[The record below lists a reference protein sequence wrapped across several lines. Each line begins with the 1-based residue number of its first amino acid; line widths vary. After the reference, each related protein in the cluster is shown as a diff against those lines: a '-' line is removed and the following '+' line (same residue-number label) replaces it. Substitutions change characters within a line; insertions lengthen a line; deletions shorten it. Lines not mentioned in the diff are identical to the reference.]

1 MTRLRRRKL
10 FFPSNNPSRADVP
23 ESKAVLTGLG
33 VGLSAVSGEVFRVKP
48 HQPLPI
54 PAKHRGEKQAEQEKL
69 RTAIDQVSQEL
80 KTLAERAGETS
91 AEIFEALEMILQ
103 DESLFDTA
111 ISEIDSGW
119 EAATA
124 FVNAV
129 ETFAELLS
137 GDPTFEERLADIRD
151 LAKRVA
157 ANIHGISLGLNLPE
171 EGRYVIVGE
180 DFSPADTAQF
190 TKAVVGVITIQG
202 GPTSHTA
209 IICRSKAIP
218 AVVSCGSAR
227 DLVDGTQVLVDPV
240 GDRVVIE
247 GKESDATA
255 AITFVAKSTEPI
267 IPVRANIGSLEDA
280 IAASTTAAEGV
291 GLFRTEL
298 LYLQSTSKPS
308 KEKQIASYAEIL
320 RAAPEGPIVVRTI
333 DAGSDKPVPFLDMP
347 KEENPALGVRGFRLV
362 VPHRAFII
370 DQLQALEEARKL
382 SGREVWVMAP
392 MVALATEA
400 AQFAELAREAGNFK
414 VGIMVETPSVIYEIP
429 NLKGV
434 VDFISVGT
442 NDLSQYLFASDRLH
456 PSLGSL
462 LNPWQP
468 ALIRAL
474 SEIAKE
480 CKAVSIYSGVCGESA
495 SDPAF
500 AVVLAGMGFDSVSS
514 SRSQV
519 GAVRT
524 ALSSLDAAQAQ
535 DIYRAVLA
543 AKSADE
549 AKSIALAK
557 LSLLAG

>member
-1 MTRLRRRKL
+1 MLANG
-10 FFPSNNPSRADVP
+10 S
-23 ESKAVLTGLG
+23 VLTGLG
-33 VGLSAVSGEVFRVKP
+33 VGLEPVSAEVFRVKP
-48 HQPLPI
+48 HRPLPL
-54 PAKHRGEKQAEQEKL
+54 PAKHQGNQESEVKK
-69 RTAIDQVSQEL
+69 IKDSIQHVSEEL
-80 KTLAERAGETS
+80 KALAAKAGETS

-103 DESLFDTA
+103 DESLLDVA
-111 ISEIDSGW
+111 IGQVAEGW

-129 ETFAELLS
+129 ESFAELLS

-151 LAKRVA
+151 LGKRVA
-157 ANIHGISLGLNLPE
+157 ANIHGISLGLNLPS
-171 EGRYVIVGE
+171 EGRFVIVGE

-190 TKAVVGVITIQG
+190 TQAVVGVITIQG

-209 IICRSKAIP
+209 IICRSRSIP
-218 AVVSCGSAR
+218 AVVSCTQAKE
-227 DLVDGTQVLVDPV
+227 LVDGMQVLVDPV
-240 GDRVVIE
+240 GDRVVVG
-247 GKESDATA
+247 GKDTDATQ
-255 AITFVAKSTEPI
+255 AITFIAKSQEPI

-280 IAASTTAAEGV
+280 VAAAATAAEGV

-298 LYLQSTSKPS
+298 LYLDSSVRPS
-308 KEKQIASYAEIL
+308 KEKQIASYTEIL
-320 RAAPEGPIVVRTI
+320 SAAPEGPIVVRTI

-362 VPHRAFII
+362 IPHREFIV
-370 DQLQALEEARKL
+370 DQLQSLEAARL
-382 SGREVWVMAP
+382 ASGREVWVMAP
-392 MVALATEA
+392 MVALASEA
-400 AQFAELAREAGNFK
+400 SEFAELARAAGNFK
-414 VGIMVETPSVIYEIP
+414 VGIMVETPSIVYEIR

-480 CKAVSIYSGVCGESA
+480 AESVGIYSGVCGESA

-500 AVVLAGMGFDSVSS
+500 TVVLAGMGFDSVSS

-524 ALSSLDAAQAQ
+524 ALSAVTKSEAQE
-535 DIYRAVLA
+535 IYAAVLE

-549 AKSIALAK
+549 AKAIALAK